1 MSSVITTDFER
12 WKAQEAALGKPVAL
26 NEFVFANVP
35 GLDPSKDISRD
46 EKLPPAG
53 QIVHRQAVN
62 KAGLASENA
71 VAYSVTLGTDVGDF
85 VFNWIGLIN
94 KESGTLAMITHA
106 PEQRKIKTVDGVQG
120 NVLTRSFLLEF
131 NGAAKETQITT
142 SAETW
147 QIDFTAR
154 LAGMDEIRRLAN
166 RDIYGAAAFFGDG
179 FLVTKAAEQYR
190 VTPGTAYIEGL
201 RGTLEEITAF
211 NNLRDTKIYADFT
224 FQGNLVSKWQTFVK
238 VTTAKTLAHYQDAA
252 GFQHYVAVIAEI
264 DQNGN
269 ITDKRVKGTAIDRE
283 LAELKKELP
292 NKYQPIG
299 DYQPAGS
306 YVTTVDFSLELN
318 KKIDKTSIAQ
328 QLGDET
334 GKVPSLNLLKTEL
347 GGKTSKGDVAGILN
361 QFGIGSVLKKMT
373 SETESGFYLS
383 ASGSDDNPEKELG
396 FVIINLAASGHY
408 KSQIALTYATETPRA
423 YFRNIFGDVK
433 KPWEPIAT
441 KSAID
446 ALNETLKEKLP
457 KSSPAADTR
466 ISVTAQDYPVVSLHQ
481 TSTGDMFEIVA
492 TPTRN
497 SLLFKHTAKNGTI
510 KQVGIPFA
518 EIESGADIAGQ
529 RIRKLYSGSGASV
542 GQSFSFGTN
551 GVGKTLIMFHKGM
564 AKIQAP
570 VTTQSYT
577 AYAATG
583 AGASIA
589 MGVYPDRVTF
599 VHNTGDGDIGEI
611 WLVG

>member
-12 WKAQEAALGKPVAL
+12 WKAQEAALGNPVAL

-154 LAGMDEIRRLAN
+154 LAGMDEIQRLAN
-166 RDIYGAAAFFGDG
+166 RDIYGMAAFFGDG

-201 RGTLEEITAF
+201 RGTLEEITTF
-211 NNLRDTKIYADFT
+211 NNLRDTKIYAEFT

-264 DQNGN
+264 DKNGN
-269 ITDKRVKGTAIDRE
+269 ITDKRVKGTATDRE
-283 LAELKKELP
+283 LAELKKDLP
-292 NKYQPIG
+292 NKYQPKG

-306 YVTTVDFSLELN
+306 YVKEDIFNSSLNNKFDKTGGEVSGSLTINQGNDFPGVNLKRPGTGYTRIAAYPINSEYMIGISNKNNADENEAMILLPNKTGTLAFKADINATEDLIKKLIPVGASLLWNSAAPYPENFWPNEGRSFSASLYPEAAKVFPELKLPDDRGYHLRIADN
-318 KKIDKTSIAQ
+318 GRGIDKDRKVATYQEDAMRNI
-328 QLGDET
+328 T
-334 GKVPSLNLLKTEL
+334 GVFQF
-347 GGKTSKGDVAGILN
+347 DV
-361 QFGIGSVLKKMT
+361 GSP
-373 SETESGFYLS
+373 
-383 ASGSDDNPEKELG
+383 A
-396 FVIINLAASGHY
+396 AASGAFSSSSNGRY
-408 KSQIALTYATETPRA
+408 GAGNYDFGGSKVNFDASRVVPTANE
-423 YFRNIFGDVK
+423 FRG
-433 KPWEPIAT
+433 
-441 KSAID
+441 
-446 ALNETLKEKLP
+446 
-457 KSSPAADTR
+457 
-466 ISVTAQDYPVVSLHQ
+466 
-481 TSTGDMFEIVA
+481 
-492 TPTRN
+492 
-497 SLLFKHTAKNGTI
+497 KN
-510 KQVGIPFA
+510 V
-518 EIESGADIAGQ
+518 
-529 RIRKLYSGSGASV
+529 
-542 GQSFSFGTN
+542 
-551 GVGKTLIMFHKGM
+551 
-564 AKIQAP
+564 AKILI
-570 VTTQSYT
+570 TR
-577 AYAATG
+577 
-583 AGASIA
+583 
-589 MGVYPDRVTF
+589 MK
-599 VHNTGDGDIGEI
+599 
-611 WLVG
+611 

>member
-71 VAYSVTLGTDVGDF
+71 VAYSVTLGTDTGDF

-154 LAGMDEIRRLAN
+154 LAGMDEIQRLSN

-201 RGTLEEITAF
+201 RGTLEEITTF
-211 NNLRDTKIYADFT
+211 NNLRDTKIYADYT

-264 DQNGN
+264 DKNGN
-269 ITDKRVKGTAIDRE
+269 ITDKRVKGTQTDRE
-283 LAELKKELP
+283 LEKLIKELP
-292 NKYQPIG
+292 EKYQPIG
-299 DYQPAGS
+299 DYVENDDLSAKLKEKRNIGDMNFSGNINLMSTGKNDFLNFGGTGEGYALQVAIANNNTEGRFYFHDRVGKKTIYLPINNKSGTIALINDIPSVVQSTGLSTTDVMSQKAVTDELDKKFSKNGGTITTSSKAIDIVTKATYAGYIQIS
-306 YVTTVDFSLELN
+306 DADGNIIHQLGKTNANNGLLLRNAAEGGTLAISGDGVRFNGGLLALVSDLPTAATKYNNLTSSRNSNVNYVNNKGHVIFVILESGDSANQNLTTTVDGVSVRWLY
-318 KKIDKTSIAQ
+318 
-328 QLGDET
+328 T
-334 GKVPSLNLLKTEL
+334 GTVEGAGVTATIPVPPGAK
-347 GGKTSKGDVAGILN
+347 
-361 QFGIGSVLKKMT
+361 
-373 SETESGFYLS
+373 YS
-383 ASGSDDNPEKELG
+383 ANG
-396 FVIINLAASGHY
+396 FVKWI
-408 KSQIALTYATETPRA
+408 E
-423 YFRNIFGDVK
+423 
-433 KPWEPIAT
+433 
-441 KSAID
+441 
-446 ALNETLKEKLP
+446 
-457 KSSPAADTR
+457 
-466 ISVTAQDYPVVSLHQ
+466 VS
-481 TSTGDMFEIVA
+481 
-492 TPTRN
+492 
-497 SLLFKHTAKNGTI
+497 
-510 KQVGIPFA
+510 
-518 EIESGADIAGQ
+518 
-529 RIRKLYSGSGASV
+529 
-542 GQSFSFGTN
+542 
-551 GVGKTLIMFHKGM
+551 
-564 AKIQAP
+564 
-570 VTTQSYT
+570 
-577 AYAATG
+577 
-583 AGASIA
+583 
-589 MGVYPDRVTF
+589 
-599 VHNTGDGDIGEI
+599 
-611 WLVG
+611 

>member
-46 EKLPPAG
+46 EKLPPSG

-71 VAYSVTLGTDVGDF
+71 VAYSVTLGTDTGDF

-154 LAGMDEIRRLAN
+154 LAGMDEIQRLAN

-201 RGTLEEITAF
+201 RGTLEEITSF

-264 DQNGN
+264 DKNGN
-269 ITDKRVKGTAIDRE
+269 ITDKRVKGTATDRE
-283 LAELKKELP
+283 LAEMKKDLP
-292 NKYQPIG
+292 EKYQQKG
-299 DYQPAGS
+299 DYQPAGN
-306 YVTTVDFSLELN
+306 YVTTANFSLELN
-318 KKIDKTSIAQ
+318 KKIDKASISDVMGND
-328 QLGDET
+328 GD
-334 GKVPSLNLLKTEL
+334 KVPSLRLLSEQI
-347 GGKTSKGDVAGILN
+347 GKRQPTGNYANGEIFYYQGNERGIAGSNGESFVTGNAAGHTGVYKEGWVWMFNASGIMIYGDVPVARIPDLN
-361 QFGIGSVLKKMT
+361 TKLFG
-373 SETESGFYLS
+373 
-383 ASGSDDNPEKELG
+383 
-396 FVIINLAASGHY
+396 
-408 KSQIALTYATETPRA
+408 
-423 YFRNIFGDVK
+423 
-433 KPWEPIAT
+433 
-441 KSAID
+441 
-446 ALNETLKEKLP
+446 
-457 KSSPAADTR
+457 
-466 ISVTAQDYPVVSLHQ
+466 
-481 TSTGDMFEIVA
+481 
-492 TPTRN
+492 
-497 SLLFKHTAKNGTI
+497 
-510 KQVGIPFA
+510 
-518 EIESGADIAGQ
+518 
-529 RIRKLYSGSGASV
+529 V
-542 GQSFSFGTN
+542 GQSVQNVTSQRSVGTTYKN
-551 GVGKTLIMFHKGM
+551 
-564 AKIQAP
+564 
-570 VTTQSYT
+570 
-577 AYAATG
+577 
-583 AGASIA
+583 
-589 MGVYPDRVTF
+589 
-599 VHNTGDGDIGEI
+599 NTGKAICVSAGGTAKATTEPVFLSLAVDGYLMATSKTVTGGGANGMSHVFVCGTVPPGSSYIVKDGTAGNDKVDLNFWTE
-611 WLVG
+611 VR

>member
-71 VAYSVTLGTDVGDF
+71 VAYSVTLGTDTGDF

-131 NGAAKETQITT
+131 NGAATETQITT

-154 LAGMDEIRRLAN
+154 LAGMDEIQRLAN

-238 VTTAKTLAHYQDAA
+238 VTTAKALAHYQDAA

-264 DQNGN
+264 DKNGN
-269 ITDKRVKGTAIDRE
+269 ITDKRIKGTAIDRE
-283 LAELKKELP
+283 LAELKKDIPE
-292 NKYQPIG
+292 KYQPIG
-299 DYQPAGS
+299 DYQPAGR
-306 YVTTVDFSLELN
+306 YVYLDYFTLEML
-318 KKIDKTSIAQ
+318 KKFDKANISDQ
-328 QLGDET
+328 MGNSGD
-334 GKVPSLNLLKTEL
+334 KVPSLRLLSEQI
-347 GGKTSKGDVAGILN
+347 GKLQTKGDYLNKDSKDVQVISGEIQSKGRV
-361 QFGIGSVLKKMT
+361 GSVFDEKKLSFLAGLNGIPVWGSYDGANFHYVNHPKKSGTMAITSDIPGSGQGWRDLKNQRVVGATYKNPTNKLMFIFVRLGSSPLQSTEIKVNGYTCALWT
-373 SETESGFYLS
+373 SEG
-383 ASGSDDNPEKELG
+383 
-396 FVIINLAASGHY
+396 
-408 KSQIALTYATETPRA
+408 
-423 YFRNIFGDVK
+423 
-433 KPWEPIAT
+433 
-441 KSAID
+441 
-446 ALNETLKEKLP
+446 
-457 KSSPAADTR
+457 
-466 ISVTAQDYPVVSLHQ
+466 
-481 TSTGDMFEIVA
+481 STGNTSQGAF
-492 TPTRN
+492 
-497 SLLFKHTAKNGTI
+497 TI
-510 KQVGIPFA
+510 IGPGDEYGVFA
-518 EIESGADIAGQ
+518 YQ
-529 RIRKLYSGSGASV
+529 GSANIYEWKEYWS
-542 GQSFSFGTN
+542 
-551 GVGKTLIMFHKGM
+551 
-564 AKIQAP
+564 
-570 VTTQSYT
+570 
-577 AYAATG
+577 
-583 AGASIA
+583 
-589 MGVYPDRVTF
+589 
-599 VHNTGDGDIGEI
+599 
-611 WLVG
+611 

>member
-94 KESGTLAMITHA
+94 KESGILAMITHA

-154 LAGMDEIRRLAN
+154 LAGMDEIQRLAN

-190 VTPGTAYIEGL
+190 VTPGAAYIEGL
-201 RGTLEEITAF
+201 RGTLEEITTF

-264 DQNGN
+264 DPNGN

-292 NKYQPIG
+292 IKYQPIG
-299 DYQPAGS
+299 DYQPAGNYQPAGS
-306 YVTTVDFSLELN
+306 YVYSDYFTLEML
-318 KKIDKTSIAQ
+318 KKFDKANISDQ
-328 QLGDET
+328 MGNNGD
-334 GKVPSLNLLKTEL
+334 KVPSLRLLSEQIGKCQPKGSYQPAGEYVDKNSKNVQVIAGEIQAAERIGVAIGNGKLNALGSYNGIPSWLFFDGTDFRHVKHPGKSGTAALTSDLMGVGQDWYDLKSERVVGVNYKNQTDKLMFLFVRLGMSASQTTEIMVN
-347 GGKTSKGDVAGILN
+347 GKTVALWTSPGTTSNSTSQGAFTVIGPGKEYAVIANQGSANVLN
-361 QFGIGSVLKKMT
+361 WM
-373 SETESGFYLS
+373 E
-383 ASGSDDNPEKELG
+383 
-396 FVIINLAASGHY
+396 Y
-408 KSQIALTYATETPRA
+408 K
-423 YFRNIFGDVK
+423 
-433 KPWEPIAT
+433 
-441 KSAID
+441 
-446 ALNETLKEKLP
+446 
-457 KSSPAADTR
+457 
-466 ISVTAQDYPVVSLHQ
+466 
-481 TSTGDMFEIVA
+481 
-492 TPTRN
+492 
-497 SLLFKHTAKNGTI
+497 
-510 KQVGIPFA
+510 
-518 EIESGADIAGQ
+518 
-529 RIRKLYSGSGASV
+529 
-542 GQSFSFGTN
+542 
-551 GVGKTLIMFHKGM
+551 
-564 AKIQAP
+564 
-570 VTTQSYT
+570 
-577 AYAATG
+577 
-583 AGASIA
+583 
-589 MGVYPDRVTF
+589 
-599 VHNTGDGDIGEI
+599 
-611 WLVG
+611 

>member
-131 NGAAKETQITT
+131 NGAATETQITA

-154 LAGMDEIRRLAN
+154 LAGMDEIQRLAN

-190 VTPGTAYIEGL
+190 VTPGAAYIEGL

-211 NNLRDTKIYADFT
+211 NNLRDTKIYVDFT

-283 LAELKKELP
+283 LAELKKDIPE
-292 NKYQPIG
+292 KYQPKG

-306 YVTTVDFSLELN
+306 YVTTANFSLELN
-318 KKIDKTSIAQ
+318 KKIDKASISDQMGTAS
-328 QLGDET
+328 D
-334 GKVPSLNLLKTEL
+334 KVPSLRLLSEQI
-347 GGKTSKGDVAGILN
+347 GKCQPKGDYASDIDVSKKMDIGYLGWGGIGKEYSPAYADYISDLKNAETTTRVIRNDNVTSDVHYRYGTVAYFRSRETFMAVTAAYDGEGIRFIAGNATAMNIYNVITHRNVSQNTGSSEKNVMSENAVSERL
-361 QFGIGSVLKKMT
+361 FGIGQTWQNVTASRAVNTIYRNTGKKT
-373 SETESGFYLS
+373 IT
-383 ASGSDDNPEKELG
+383 
-396 FVIINLAASGHY
+396 
-408 KSQIALTYATETPRA
+408 
-423 YFRNIFGDVK
+423 
-433 KPWEPIAT
+433 
-441 KSAID
+441 
-446 ALNETLKEKLP
+446 
-457 KSSPAADTR
+457 
-466 ISVTAQDYPVVSLHQ
+466 ISVTKLGRS
-481 TSTGDMFEIVA
+481 
-492 TPTRN
+492 
-497 SLLFKHTAKNGTI
+497 GTI
-510 KQVGIPFA
+510 LYINNEPVTSVDYGDGNLQGSLCMPVPPGA
-518 EIESGADIAGQ
+518 EYKITV
-529 RIRKLYSGSGASV
+529 YSGTI
-542 GQSFSFGTN
+542 QSWWE
-551 GVGKTLIMFHKGM
+551 L
-564 AKIQAP
+564 
-570 VTTQSYT
+570 
-577 AYAATG
+577 
-583 AGASIA
+583 
-589 MGVYPDRVTF
+589 R
-599 VHNTGDGDIGEI
+599 
-611 WLVG
+611 

>member
-71 VAYSVTLGTDVGDF
+71 VAYSVTLGTDTGDF
-85 VFNWIGLIN
+85 VFNWIGLVN

-154 LAGMDEIRRLAN
+154 LAGMDEIQRLAN

-201 RGTLEEITAF
+201 RGTQEEIITF

-238 VTTAKTLAHYQDAA
+238 VTTAKALAHYQDTS

-283 LAELKKELP
+283 LAELKKDLP
-292 NKYQPIG
+292 EKYQPKG

-306 YVTTVDFSLELN
+306 YA
-318 KKIDKTSIAQ
+318 KP
-328 QLGDET
+328 GDSYTKVEANIKFQPSGNYAD
-334 GKVPSLNLLKTEL
+334 GKVFRALSGDGASISELSGKYVLALREDGTVVLHDRINGKSLWAIVGGALAQVTGYDIGAIMSQKAITDALNLLTPMSSF
-347 GGKTSKGDVAGILN
+347 TSGAGWIR
-361 QFGIGSVLKKMT
+361 FP
-373 SETESGFYLS
+373 
-383 ASGSDDNPEKELG
+383 D
-396 FVIINLAASGHY
+396 
-408 KSQIALTYATETPRA
+408 
-423 YFRNIFGDVK
+423 
-433 KPWEPIAT
+433 
-441 KSAID
+441 
-446 ALNETLKEKLP
+446 
-457 KSSPAADTR
+457 
-466 ISVTAQDYPVVSLHQ
+466 
-481 TSTGDMFEIVA
+481 
-492 TPTRN
+492 
-497 SLLFKHTAKNGTI
+497 GTI
-510 KQVGIPFA
+510 IQQGVN
-518 EIESGADIAGQ
+518 IAGQ
-529 RIRKLYSGSGASV
+529 LMYPTTINFPIPFTSYCRVVACFDKAKNDSNDCP
-542 GQSFSFGTN
+542 SFATSPAGMGLEAFYLMSSRTAG
-551 GVGKTLIMFHKGM
+551 GV
-564 AKIQAP
+564 
-570 VTTQSYT
+570 S
-577 AYAATG
+577 
-583 AGASIA
+583 AGANWIA
-589 MGVYPDRVTF
+589 
-599 VHNTGDGDIGEI
+599 IGK
-611 WLVG
+611 

>member
-71 VAYSVTLGTDVGDF
+71 VAYSLTLGTDVGDF

-106 PEQRKIKTVDGVQG
+106 PEQRKIKTVDGIQG

-131 NGAAKETQITT
+131 NGAAKETQITA
-142 SAETW
+142 SAKTW

-154 LAGMDEIRRLAN
+154 LAGMDEMQRLAN
-166 RDIYGAAAFFGDG
+166 RDIYGVAAFFGDG

-201 RGTLEEITAF
+201 RGTLEEITTF

-269 ITDKRVKGTAIDRE
+269 ITDKRVKGSKYDRE
-283 LAELKKELP
+283 IEEVRKDLESGDFASKTDLRTGLEKKLDKSRIVQQLSDSSTDVPSAGAVNDALKQK
-292 NKYQPIG
+292 QPAG
-299 DYQPAGS
+299 NYALKSDLNNYQPAGNYFNFRAITEMPGMGFS
-306 YVTTVDFSLELN
+306 GAFTGDINVKYIKGISVSSGAGNSDTGQIYVDHKAVLTARYLNNNGDIYENRIMGVPIGATIEWQSTASIPENFLANDGRSFSASVHPELAKVFPGLKLPDDRGLFKRALDSGKGYDSGRTLGSVQGDAMRNLTGRFGNPTIEGGDFSEGVFRHSVTQGGRAAGAN
-318 KKIDKTSIAQ
+318 GNSIAYSF
-328 QLGDET
+328 D
-334 GKVPSLNLLKTEL
+334 
-347 GGKTSKGDVAGILN
+347 
-361 QFGIGSVLKKMT
+361 
-373 SETESGFYLS
+373 
-383 ASGSDDNPEKELG
+383 ASRQVSTANEFRPVNKA
-396 FVIINLAASGHY
+396 VIYI
-408 KSQIALTYATETPRA
+408 
-423 YFRNIFGDVK
+423 
-433 KPWEPIAT
+433 
-441 KSAID
+441 
-446 ALNETLKEKLP
+446 
-457 KSSPAADTR
+457 TR
-466 ISVTAQDYPVVSLHQ
+466 VI
-481 TSTGDMFEIVA
+481 
-492 TPTRN
+492 
-497 SLLFKHTAKNGTI
+497 
-510 KQVGIPFA
+510 
-518 EIESGADIAGQ
+518 
-529 RIRKLYSGSGASV
+529 
-542 GQSFSFGTN
+542 
-551 GVGKTLIMFHKGM
+551 
-564 AKIQAP
+564 
-570 VTTQSYT
+570 
-577 AYAATG
+577 
-583 AGASIA
+583 
-589 MGVYPDRVTF
+589 
-599 VHNTGDGDIGEI
+599 
-611 WLVG
+611 

>member
-53 QIVHRQAVN
+53 QIVHRQAIN

-71 VAYSVTLGTDVGDF
+71 VAYSVTLGTDAGDF

-131 NGAAKETQITT
+131 NGAAKETQIIT

-154 LAGMDEIRRLAN
+154 LAGMDEIQRLAN

-190 VTPGTAYIEGL
+190 VTTGTAYIEGL
-201 RGTLEEITAF
+201 RGTLEEITTF

-264 DQNGN
+264 DKNGN

-283 LAELKKELP
+283 LAELKKDIPE
-292 NKYQPIG
+292 KYQPIGNYQPAG

-306 YVTTVDFSLELN
+306 YVTTANFSLELN
-318 KKIDKTSIAQ
+318 KKIDKASISD
-328 QLGDET
+328 LMGND
-334 GKVPSLNLLKTEL
+334 GSKVPSLKLLSEQI
-347 GGKTSKGDVAGILN
+347 GKCQPKGNYRDSSDLDFRTV
-361 QFGIGSVLKKMT
+361 
-373 SETESGFYLS
+373 S
-383 ASGSDDNPEKELG
+383 ATGVQSWGLFNALRVYGSDDNLWAKNNAHFGIADNKLLFIGMNVDGVEKY
-396 FVIINLAASGHY
+396 INFRHESGV
-408 KSQIALTYATETPRA
+408 SALTKEVIGVDQDLYDMTSSRVVNGEYINQTTKPIFVYINTEG
-423 YFRNIFGDVK
+423 NV
-433 KPWEPIAT
+433 
-441 KSAID
+441 
-446 ALNETLKEKLP
+446 
-457 KSSPAADTR
+457 
-466 ISVTAQDYPVVSLHQ
+466 
-481 TSTGDMFEIVA
+481 STGTMTTLISKDGKKWA
-492 TPTRN
+492 T
-497 SLLFKHTAKNGTI
+497 
-510 KQVGIPFA
+510 VG
-518 EIESGADIAGQ
+518 G
-529 RIRKLYSGSGASV
+529 GSG
-542 GQSFSFGTN
+542 G
-551 GVGKTLIMFHKGM
+551 GVGLTTSFIVPSGWKYKTTSAFSRW
-564 AKIQAP
+564 
-570 VTTQSYT
+570 T
-577 AYAATG
+577 
-583 AGASIA
+583 
-589 MGVYPDRVTF
+589 
-599 VHNTGDGDIGEI
+599 EI
-611 WLVG
+611 R